1 MSERPKLLITGGSG
15 LLGSAVVDRLRP
27 LDPVCLTRSAPVDR
41 ARTVAGDLRDDRLG
55 LTREDRR
62 RLIAQTDVIIHCAAL
77 TGFGISADDAMAV
90 NRDGTRNLL
99 RLAEQ
104 SGAKFVYVSS
114 AFVARRHHAPVPQ
127 HEGEPSPRHYLDSK
141 QAAEDLVAGSDV
153 PSVVVR
159 PSVVIGNSRTG
170 EVRHQQGFHSV
181 LEALCKGTAPII
193 PFAAE
198 AAIDFLP
205 QDVVAEAIA
214 EISLEPAAAGEYW
227 LTAGP
232 EAVTAEDVVSA
243 CCRVMRERNCE
254 PGRPRFGTPEMID
267 RLIMPAFA
275 SALPTGLTTKFTQM
289 LAMGRLFGADRE
301 RFPTSLGSRTLVGQT
316 PIRQRLLEALD
327 ATIRYSWGSP
337 VAPVLEDAAV

>member
-1 MSERPKLLITGGSG
+1 MSERPRILITGGSG
-15 LLGSAVVDRLRP
+15 LLGTAVVDRLRH

-41 ARTVAGDLRDDRLG
+41 ARTVAGDLRDERLG
-55 LTREDRR
+55 LTRDDRR
-62 RLIAQTDVIIHCAAL
+62 RLAAQTDVIIHCAAL
-77 TGFGISADDAMAV
+77 TGFGITRDDAMAV
-90 NRDGTRNLL
+90 NLEGTRNLL

-104 SGAKFVYVSS
+104 SGARFVYVSS

-127 HEGEPSPRHYLDSK
+127 REREPSPRHYLDSK
-141 QAAEDLVAGSDV
+141 QAAEDLVAASDV
-153 PSVVVR
+153 PSAVVR
-159 PSVVIGNSRTG
+159 PSVVIGDSRTG

-181 LEALCKGTAPII
+181 LEALCKGTAPLI
-193 PFAAE
+193 PFAAD

-214 EISLEPAAAGEYW
+214 GISLDPAASGEYW

-232 EAVTAEDVVSA
+232 EAVTAEDVVST
-243 CCRVMRERNCE
+243 CCRVMQEQDCE

-275 SALPTGLTTKFTQM
+275 SELPTALTIKFTQM

-301 RFPTSLGSRTLVGQT
+301 PFPTSLGTRGLGAAT
-316 PIRQRLLEALD
+316 PTRERLLAALD
-327 ATIRYSWGSP
+327 ATVRYCWGTP
-337 VAPVLEDAAV
+337 ALAVPDRAAV